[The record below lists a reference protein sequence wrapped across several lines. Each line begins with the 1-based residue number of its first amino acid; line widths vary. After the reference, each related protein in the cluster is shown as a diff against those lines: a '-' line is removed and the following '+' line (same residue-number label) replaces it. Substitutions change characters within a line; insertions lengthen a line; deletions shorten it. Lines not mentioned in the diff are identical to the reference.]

1 MKETFRIGSR
11 VQPTDPYWVLVREN
25 MRQRVQE
32 MGVFLVN
39 VNLPLESVTGE
50 AQLSLLD
57 DLLAQELDAL
67 ITHRLPEALAHR
79 LVAAGLPLIF
89 TDEMDYTGPRHDEPP
104 RAGRGGCDRCPIPC
118 R

>member
-11 VQPTDPYWVLVREN
+11 VQPSDPYWVLVREN
-25 MRQRVQE
+25 MRQRVQG

-67 ITHRLPEALAHR
+67 ITPRLPEALAR
-79 LVAAGLPLIF
+79 RIVSAGLPIVF
-89 TDEMDYTGPRHDEPP
+89 TDEMEYTGPGITSP
-104 RAGRGGCDRCPIPC
+104 RGLGDA
-118 R
+118 

>member
-67 ITHRLPEALAHR
+67 ITHRLPEDLGASTCRRRPASHLYR
-79 LVAAGLPLIF
+79 RDGLYGAA
-89 TDEMDYTGPRHDEPP
+89 
-104 RAGRGGCDRCPIPC
+104 A
-118 R
+118 